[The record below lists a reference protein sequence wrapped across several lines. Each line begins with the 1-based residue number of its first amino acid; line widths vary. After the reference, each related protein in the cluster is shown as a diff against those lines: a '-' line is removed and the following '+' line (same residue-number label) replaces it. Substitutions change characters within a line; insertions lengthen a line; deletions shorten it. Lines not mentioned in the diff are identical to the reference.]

1 VATSDWYTAMSL
13 FKLWLALWINARSSK
28 SRSLPMFVAKTVVGA
43 SPLRAHRP
51 RPASQRPPQNINI
64 SKPNYNLPSS
74 RFFGAR
80 PATGQRSD
88 PPCSIQSL
96 SYQRQGLWLA
106 SGSPPT
112 SSANFPRHISCSP
125 TSRAVL
131 VQLSIKGKLRWRCD

>member
-1 VATSDWYTAMSL
+1 MATSDCYTAMSL

-43 SPLRAHRP
+43 SPLRA

-64 SKPNYNLPSS
+64 SKPNCNLPSS
-74 RFFGAR
+74 RFLSAR
-80 PATGQRSD
+80 PTTGQRSD
-88 PPCSIQSL
+88 PPCSTQSL
-96 SYQRQGLWLA
+96 SYQRRGLWLA

-112 SSANFPRHISCSP
+112 LSANFPRHISCSP

-131 VQLSIKGKLRWRCD
+131 VQLSIKDKPRWRCD